1 MKWFKLN
8 KEDFIEEKEL
18 KYILIDATSLP
29 TNKESIELAI
39 NYFNQQY
46 SWDRM
51 FTISDVEERI
61 KNEHKLFLL
70 FYGEDIIGYIF
81 YKKVDDSSCLAY
93 NLYVTKIVQRPNYAA
108 EWFYNKTSGY
118 MLNLYNTILCEAEE
132 WNDRVH
138 YIFLKSGFKES

>member
-18 KYILIDATSLP
+18 KYILIDNTSLSS
-29 TNKESIELAI
+29 NKQSIELAI
-39 NYFNQQY
+39 KYFNQQY
-46 SWDRM
+46 IWDGM

-81 YKKVDDSSCLAY
+81 YKEVDDSSCLAY
-93 NLYVTKIVQRPNYAA
+93 NLYVTKMIHRPNYAA

-118 MLNLYNTILCEAEE
+118 MLKMYNTIICEAEE

-138 YIFLKSGFKES
+138 YIFLKSGFKEI

>member
-18 KYILIDATSLP
+18 KYILIDTTSLSP
-29 TNKESIELAI
+29 NKESIELAI

-46 SWDRM
+46 SWDGM

-61 KNEHKLFLL
+61 RNKHKLFLL

-81 YKKVDDSSCLAY
+81 YKEIDDSSCLAY

-138 YIFLKSGFKES
+138 YIFFKSGFKES

>member
-29 TNKESIELAI
+29 INKESIELAI

-46 SWDRM
+46 SWDEM